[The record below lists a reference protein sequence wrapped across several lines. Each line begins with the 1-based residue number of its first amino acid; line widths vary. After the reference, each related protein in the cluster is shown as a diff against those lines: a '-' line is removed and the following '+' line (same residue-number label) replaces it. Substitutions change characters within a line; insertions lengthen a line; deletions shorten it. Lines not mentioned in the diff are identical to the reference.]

1 MTVRELKVVPIR
13 EVPLIQQGDDL
24 PSVLLRVLETGDSR
38 PQPGDILVVTH
49 SIVSIA
55 EGCIFRKSDIE
66 ISEESKRIALVN
78 NRPPEQVEVALRQA
92 KRILRETPVLITETR
107 YGLITDY
114 SGVDESNAP
123 PGTLITLP
131 ADPDKSAAT
140 IYQILSDGFGFP
152 IPIIIS
158 DTQGRPWRRGAVN
171 LAVGVAGFS
180 PLIENAGKQD
190 LYGRRLHS
198 SLVCLADE
206 IAAAAELVMG
216 QADEGVPLALVRG
229 IRFQGTDGTAAQIIR
244 DAKQSLFG

>member
-1 MTVRELKVVPIR
+1 MTVRELTIVPIR

-24 PSVLLRVLETGDSR
+24 PSVLLRVVETCEFK

-55 EGCIFRKSDIE
+55 EGCVFRKSDIE
-66 ISEESKRIALVN
+66 VSEESRRIAVQN
-78 NRPPEQVEVALRQA
+78 DRPPIQVEVALRQA
-92 KRILRETPVLITETR
+92 KRILRETPVLITETKH
-107 YGLITDY
+107 GLVTDY

-123 PGTLITLP
+123 PGTLMTLP
-131 ADPDKSAAT
+131 ADPDKSAVA
-140 IYQILSDGFGFP
+140 IFRKLSDGLGFP
-152 IPIIIS
+152 LPVIIS

-180 PLIENAGKQD
+180 PFIENAGKND
-190 LYGRRLHS
+190 LYGRQLRS

-216 QADEGVPLALVRG
+216 QADEGIPLALVRG
-229 IRFQGTDGTAAQIIR
+229 IHFEGTQGSAAEIIR
-244 DAKQSLFG
+244 DPNHSLFG